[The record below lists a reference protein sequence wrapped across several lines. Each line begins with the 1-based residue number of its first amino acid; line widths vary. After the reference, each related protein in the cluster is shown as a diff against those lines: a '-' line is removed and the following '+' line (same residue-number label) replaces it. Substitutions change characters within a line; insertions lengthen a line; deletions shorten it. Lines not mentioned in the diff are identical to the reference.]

1 MIPARL
7 QHVNRIIGQLPL
19 RNSFLPLL
27 ARYSSSKRKAAEQ
40 TTAPNPKSS
49 QVRELNKPKSLY
61 DLENA
66 QLSQH
71 WKKIFDELDIGTPAN
86 DYRVIR
92 LPSDLKA
99 VPLTRFRVSR
109 RHVMRAFD
117 TAYFTEH
124 KYEHPKAVLMRH
136 YYEEDKKNKPL
147 WMWFY
152 GITAIDTPAVVSMA
166 KYRMKLALH
175 AALKD
180 RGYDAKGR
188 IIDSESETGIGTTL
202 RGDLRGT
209 IACVAKTPRDVVKTL
224 PKKDLRL
231 AMDVLVDA
239 FIRIHEMVQMK
250 EEEKD
255 QNRVEKVQRLV
266 ETTRIEEGRIEHKK
280 LKERKRKAEA
290 KRRGPPGSGLLWE

>member
-7 QHVNRIIGQLPL
+7 QHVTRIIRQLPL
-19 RNSFLPLL
+19 RGSFLPPL
-27 ARYSSSKRKAAEQ
+27 ARYSSAKRKAAEQ
-40 TTAPNPKSS
+40 TAATSPESP
-49 QVRELNKPKSLY
+49 QVRDINKSKSLY

-66 QLSQH
+66 QLSHH
-71 WKKIFDELDIGTPAN
+71 WKKIFDELDIGIPAN

-92 LPSDLKA
+92 LPRDLKA
-99 VPLTRFRVSR
+99 MPLTRFRVSK

-147 WMWFY
+147 WLWFY
-152 GITAIDTPAVVSMA
+152 GITAVDTPAVVSMA

-180 RGYDAKGR
+180 RGYDALGR

-231 AMDVLVDA
+231 AMGVLVDA
-239 FIRIHEMVQMK
+239 FIRIHELVQMR
-250 EEEKD
+250 EEEKG
-255 QNRVEKVQRLV
+255 QNRIEKEQMLV
-266 ETTRIEEGRIEHKK
+266 ETACIEEEHIEQKN
-280 LKERKRKAEA
+280 LKERKRKEEA
-290 KRRGPPGSGLLWE
+290 KRRSPPGSGLLWE